1 MMRMRR
7 YVMLVVVF
15 SGCLAVPLLADPQ
28 GSESS
33 PLSGTWVANIEKSK
47 RHPNHQF
54 QSATMEFTV
63 AGNTVTLKHGGVNAG
78 GQQESG
84 TVVLQA
90 DGQEHPIPEAPGVT
104 VVTRWVGPRVL
115 HTIGKSAGAQVG
127 EQTYEVSTDGKT
139 LTAKVSGVDGS
150 GAHFDQVIVFDRK

>member
-1 MMRMRR
+1 MSRTRR
-7 YVMLVVVF
+7 YLALVVLL
-15 SGCLAVPLLADPQ
+15 SGCLAVPLVAEPE

-33 PLSGTWVANIEKSK
+33 PFSGTWVANIAKSK
-47 RHPNHQF
+47 RHPKHLF
-54 QSATMEFTV
+54 LSATMEFTV

-104 VVTRWVGPRVL
+104 VVTRWAGPRVL
-115 HTIGKSAGAQVG
+115 HTIGKSADAQVG
-127 EQTYEVSTDGKT
+127 EQTYEVSTDGRT
-139 LTAKVSGVDGS
+139 LTAKVSGVDAS
-150 GAHFDQVIVFDRK
+150 GAPFDQVIVFDRK